1 LLCLLSIIINYKA
14 IVCRFSLTNHD
25 ELFFVCECSVQVADM
40 YRMQAVVNRSDKKAG
55 AEEEEEE
62 EI

>member
-1 LLCLLSIIINYKA
+1 
-14 IVCRFSLTNHD
+14 
-25 ELFFVCECSVQVADM
+25 VQVADM